1 MGSRLRFG
9 YGVKVQKIDQFD
21 LTYVTIDSI
30 AEGVGSS
37 QISPLIA
44 LLSKDGMKIN
54 LISFEKTSPSDEM
67 KNYFTSL
74 GVTWDF
80 QHFGGGGLFGGIERL
95 SRLRRQIPNSKVIHA
110 RSDIPAVGAI
120 NAHQGPVLWD
130 VRSLWADQ
138 KVLINESVLNK
149 TLYKS
154 YRKLEGIAAKGSL
167 GMSTLT
173 SAVIPVLES
182 RNATLPSFRT
192 VVPTAVNLQQFK
204 SSPMVTNGVRALF
217 SGTYNSYYDMELSFQ
232 FMQELGKI
240 LDVETHWARPAESST
255 LQLNVGE
262 SKIFLSKQSEMWRVI
277 PEYSFGVSIC
287 RLDAG
292 PSLSAAMPT
301 KIAEFLACGRPVI
314 VNKGLGDLDVFI
326 EEFDAGIVLDGTKHN
341 LVEGAMKLAHILKDS
356 GTSERC
362 RELAEKYFNMETGAR
377 KYINLYSQMISSAH

>member
-1 MGSRLRFG
+1 M
-9 YGVKVQKIDQFD
+9 QKIDQFD

-44 LLSKDGMKIN
+44 LLSKEDLKIN
-54 LISFEKTSPSDEM
+54 LISFEKSSPSNEM
-67 KNYFTSL
+67 KDYFTTL
-74 GVTWDF
+74 GVNWDF
-80 QHFGGGGLFGGIERL
+80 QHFGESGLFGGIERL
-95 SRLRRQIPNSKVIHA
+95 SRLRRKIPNSKVIHA

-138 KVLINESVLNK
+138 KVLINESLLNK
-149 TLYKS
+149 ALYKS
-154 YRKLEGIAAKGSL
+154 YRKLERIAAQGSL

-173 SAVIPVLES
+173 NAVIPVLES
-182 RNATLPSFRT
+182 RNGTLPLFRT

-204 SSPMVTNGVRALF
+204 LSPMITTGVRALF
-217 SGTYNSYYDMELSFQ
+217 SGTYNSYYDMDLSFQ

-262 SKIFLSKQSEMWRVI
+262 SKIFLSKQSEMSRVI

-314 VNKGLGDLDVFI
+314 VNKGLGDLDMYI
-326 EEFDAGIVLDGTKHN
+326 EEFDAGVVLDGTKHN
-341 LVEGAMKLAHILKDS
+341 LVEGATKLAHLLKDS
-356 GTSERC
+356 GTSQRC

-377 KYINLYSQMISSAH
+377 KYINLYSQITNSAP

>member
-1 MGSRLRFG
+1 M
-9 YGVKVQKIDQFD
+9 QKIDHFD
-21 LTYVTIDSI
+21 LTYVTIDSL

-37 QISPLIA
+37 QISPLIT
-44 LLSKDGMKIN
+44 LLSKDDMKIN
-54 LISFEKTSPSDEM
+54 LISFEKTNPSNEM
-67 KNYFTSL
+67 KDYFMSL
-74 GVTWDF
+74 GVTWDV
-80 QHFGGGGLFGGIERL
+80 QHFGAGGLLGGIERL

-120 NAHQGPVLWD
+120 NSHQGPVLWD

-138 KVLINESVLNK
+138 KVLINESLLNK

-154 YRKLEGIAAKGSL
+154 YRKLEEHAAQGSL

-182 RNATLPSFRT
+182 RNPTLPSFRT
-192 VVPTAVNLQQFK
+192 VVPTAVNLQLFK
-204 SSPMVTNGVRALF
+204 SSPMITTGVRALF
-217 SGTYNSYYDMELSFQ
+217 SGTYNSYYDMDLSFK

-240 LDVETHWARPAESST
+240 LDVETHWARPAESGT
-255 LQLNVGE
+255 VQLNVGE
-262 SKIFLSKQSEMWRVI
+262 SKIFHSKQSEMWRVI

-287 RLDAG
+287 RLDTG

-314 VNKGLGDLDVFI
+314 VNKGLGDLDAFI
-326 EEFDAGIVLDGTKHN
+326 EEFDAGIVLDGTKDN
-341 LVEGAMKLAHILKDS
+341 LTEGAIKLAGILNDS

-377 KYINLYSQMISSAH
+377 KYINLYSQIISGAH

>member
-1 MGSRLRFG
+1 M
-9 YGVKVQKIDQFD
+9 QKIDQFD

-37 QISPLIA
+37 QISPLIT
-44 LLSKDGMKIN
+44 LLSKDEMKIN
-54 LISFEKTSPSDEM
+54 LISFEKTSPSNEM
-67 KNYFTSL
+67 KDYFMSL
-74 GVTWDF
+74 GVTWNF
-80 QHFGGGGLFGGIERL
+80 QHFGRGGLFGGIERL
-95 SRLRRQIPNSKVIHA
+95 IRLRREIPNSKVIHA

-138 KVLINESVLNK
+138 KVLINESLLNK
-149 TLYKS
+149 TLYEPF
-154 YRKLEGIAAKGSL
+154 RKLEGIAAQGSL

-182 RNATLPSFRT
+182 RNVTLPSFRT

-204 SSPMVTNGVRALF
+204 SSPMITTGVRALF
-217 SGTYNSYYDMELSFQ
+217 SGTYNSYYDMDLSFQ

-240 LDVETHWARPAESST
+240 IDVETHWARPAESST

-262 SKIFLSKQSEMWRVI
+262 SKIFISKQSEMWRVI
-277 PEYSFGVSIC
+277 PDYSFGVSIC

-326 EEFDAGIVLDGTKHN
+326 EEFDAGVVLDGTKKN

-377 KYINLYSQMISSAH
+377 KYINLYSQIISSAH